1 MYAMCSDIVDDMS
14 KATFTIA
21 YDGPA
26 LRNHAMDVRALA
38 PALLGFGTLFDAAN
52 AALNGDDSKSLNQKA
67 V

>member
-1 MYAMCSDIVDDMS
+1 MS